1 MIYLDNT
8 TTTQVDEKAAK
19 VMQKYQT
26 EEYGVAIS
34 DYSPS
39 FSMSSRK
46 VIESA
51 RKLIAEK
58 INCKP
63 QEIIFTSG
71 EAESNN
77 RVLKGVQKGHI
88 ITAKIEH
95 SSILRTCKDL
105 EKEGYQVTYLDA
117 GNEGFVDIQKLKEY
131 ITKDVILTSIQ
142 HANQEVGTIQDIEK
156 IGKICREK
164 KVLFHVDASQSF
176 LKESIDVEKMNIDLL
191 TITAHLV
198 HGPKGVGALYVRKG
212 IRLKPLI
219 QGTRVLNIPGIAG
232 FGEAVRVWDNKD
244 NEKMRKQK
252 EKLIRE
258 IERIPNTVIFGPREK
273 SLPNVLSV
281 GIKFIEGEAIVLYL
295 DTEGIV
301 LSTGS
306 ACAGKGLR
314 PSHILEAMGYGEE
327 DSHGSIRIGLS
338 KYTTD
343 EEIDITLKKLKKVVE
358 RLREMSPIKR

>member
-1 MIYLDNT
+1 
-8 TTTQVDEKAAK
+8 
-19 VMQKYQT
+19 
-26 EEYGVAIS
+26 
-34 DYSPS
+34 
-39 FSMSSRK
+39 
-46 VIESA
+46 
-51 RKLIAEK
+51 
-58 INCKP
+58 
-63 QEIIFTSG
+63 
-71 EAESNN
+71 
-77 RVLKGVQKGHI
+77 
-88 ITAKIEH
+88 
-95 SSILRTCKDL
+95 
-105 EKEGYQVTYLDA
+105 
-117 GNEGFVDIQKLKEY
+117 
-131 ITKDVILTSIQ
+131 SIQ